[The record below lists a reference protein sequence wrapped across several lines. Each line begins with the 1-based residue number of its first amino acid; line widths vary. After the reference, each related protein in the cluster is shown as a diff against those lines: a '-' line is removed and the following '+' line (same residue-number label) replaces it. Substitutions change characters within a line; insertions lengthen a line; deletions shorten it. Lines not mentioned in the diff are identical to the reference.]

1 MRTGRMNMEH
11 VNSEFLVDYWSRL
24 RKGRIVPDQSDIDPR
39 VIKHFLPAVFILDAS
54 NPSFP
59 TYRLA
64 GTALCKRVGFELRG
78 TNFLAQWD
86 AHSFET
92 LASLLRRS
100 LRLRR
105 PVCLRSVGAVS
116 EGCVVEFETLLAPI
130 SSHSGEPTRFI
141 GLAQTLNNSSAS
153 AGASDAFQHLTAWK
167 LINEDDLLP
176 VYSGWLS
183 TLSFPARQVEA
194 GRRSYG

>member
-1 MRTGRMNMEH
+1 MEH

-24 RKGRIVPDQSDIDPR
+24 RKGRTVPEQSEIDPR
-39 VIKHFLPAVFILDAS
+39 VIKHFLPSVFILDAS

-64 GTALCKRVGFELRG
+64 GTALCKRVGFELKG

-116 EGCVVEFETLLAPI
+116 EEGVLELETLLAPI
-130 SSHSGEPTRFI
+130 SAHGGEPTRFVGVSQI
-141 GLAQTLNNSSAS
+141 LPRTRTSNTD
-153 AGASDAFQHLTAWK
+153 SDTFQHLSAWK
-167 LINEDDLLP
+167 IISDDDLVP
-176 VYSGWLS
+176 IYAGWPS
-183 TLSFPARQVEA
+183 TLPLPQRQVEI

>member
-1 MRTGRMNMEH
+1 MEH
-11 VNSEFLVDYWSRL
+11 VNCEFLVDYWSRL
-24 RKGRIVPDQSDIDPR
+24 RRGRLAPDQSDIDPR
-39 VIKHFLPAVFILDAS
+39 VIKHFLPSVFILDAS
-54 NPSFP
+54 NPSYP

-64 GTALCKRVGFELRG
+64 GTDLCRRVGFELRG

-105 PVCLRSVGAVS
+105 PVCLRSAAAAS
-116 EGCVVEFETLLAPI
+116 EEGILELETLLAPI
-130 SSHSGEPTRFI
+130 SAQGGEPTRFV
-141 GLAQTLNNSSAS
+141 GVSQPLTRPSVSS
-153 AGASDAFQHLTAWK
+153 GTHDAFQHLAAWK
-167 LINEDDLLP
+167 IVNEDDLVP
-176 VYSGWLS
+176 VYAGWPS
-183 TLSFPARQVEA
+183 TLPLPPHWMEV